1 METGTV
7 QWFDPLM
14 GFGFI
19 RLTNGAP
26 DVFVH
31 VSNVRRAGLVA
42 LNAGQKIRFD
52 FSTSIHP
59 GKTAAYNIEAE

>member
-7 QWFDPLM
+7 RWFDPVM

-19 RLTNGAP
+19 RLASGAP

-31 VSNVRRAGLVA
+31 VSNVRRAGLVT
-42 LNAGQKIRFD
+42 LSAGQKIRFD
-52 FSTSIHP
+52 LSIRLHS
-59 GKTAAYNIEAE
+59 GKTTAYNIEAE